1 MMNKPGDFRYKKFK
15 AILINNSAPERYDIW
30 TGQKELARFLVRN
43 GIFSAYRS
51 FNHAE
56 PFHTTRTEGDAMF
69 SAKEREP
76 KLHAALDLLETLLK
90 KEARK

>member
-1 MMNKPGDFRYKKFK
+1 MQIPGDFKYKKFR
-15 AILINNSAPERYDIW
+15 AVLISNSAPEHYDIW
-30 TGQKELARFLVRN
+30 TGSSKLACFLVRN

-51 FNHAE
+51 FNYAE

-76 KLHAALDLLETLLK
+76 KLHAALDILEKIIKRDKLV
-90 KEARK
+90 